1 MKVAPPLLL
10 PLLRSRT
17 QGDLLAHV
25 LLAPGRV
32 QSVSE
37 IADAVGTSAPTAT
50 REVSRLEDAGLVRTT
65 KRGNTRLV
73 HVLTASV
80 VYGPLAELLA
90 VTFGPLAVLRN
101 ALREVAGI
109 QHAFIYGSWAAR
121 YEEQPGFV
129 PADIDLLVV
138 GDPDRD
144 DLADAVEEA
153 ERRLHREVNVRRVRA
168 DEWAQDTS
176 SFKSTVLAGPT
187 VDVIGTTGGGDA

>member
-25 LLAPGRV
+25 LLEPGRV
-32 QSVSE
+32 QSISE
-37 IADAVGTSAPTAT
+37 IAEAVGTSAPTAT

-73 HVLTASV
+73 HVLTDSV

-90 VTFGPLAVLRN
+90 VTFGPLAVLRD

-153 ERRLHREVNVRRVRA
+153 ERRLRREVNVRRVRA
-168 DEWAQDTS
+168 EEWAQDTS
-176 SFKSTVLAGPT
+176 SFKATVLAGPT
-187 VDVIGTTGGGDA
+187 VDVIGAAGGGDA